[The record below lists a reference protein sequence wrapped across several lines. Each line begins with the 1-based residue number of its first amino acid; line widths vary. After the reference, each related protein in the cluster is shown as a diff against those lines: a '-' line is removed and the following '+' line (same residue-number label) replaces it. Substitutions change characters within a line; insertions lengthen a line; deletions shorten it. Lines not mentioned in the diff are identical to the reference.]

1 MSLIVV
7 TYSNMSEGLQEQKH
21 LKDSCCNHQILPPNE
36 RQLKKLETW
45 RIMYILQAAQQII
58 LSRWVYWSKPLWGSW
73 AGFCF
78 FQEAG
83 LLLEFSLQL
92 CSSDSLLC
100 SLAYLRVTLSRLY
113 YTHWDW
119 TESDKFQGLPEA
131 ILNSLPSVLLKS
143 SPAEQAV
150 SVTEETATQ
159 QQSTPKINTMSTI
172 STHILV
178 ITLNIS
184 GLNSPINR
192 HRLNELVCF

>member
-36 RQLKKLETW
+36 RQLKNLETW
-45 RIMYILQAAQQII
+45 RTMYILQAAQQII

-83 LLLEFSLQL
+83 LLLVFSLQL

-119 TESDKFQGLPEA
+119 TESDKFQGLLEFLA
-131 ILNSLPSVLLKS
+131 FCIIKELSCRTGCFSHWGNCY
-143 SPAEQAV
+143 
-150 SVTEETATQ
+150 TTTN
-159 QQSTPKINTMSTI
+159 NTKNQ
-172 STHILV
+172 H
-178 ITLNIS
+178 N
-184 GLNSPINR
+184 GHN
-192 HRLNELVCF
+192 